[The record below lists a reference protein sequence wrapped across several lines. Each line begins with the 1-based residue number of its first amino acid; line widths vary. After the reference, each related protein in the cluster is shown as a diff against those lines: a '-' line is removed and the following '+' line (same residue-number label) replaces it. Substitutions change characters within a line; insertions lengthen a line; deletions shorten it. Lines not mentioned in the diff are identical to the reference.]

1 MLHIMP
7 PNVLRDPAAPAPIR
21 PRGALLRALLA
32 AGAAL
37 LALRCGPKAG
47 TDVGNGA
54 SVSLD
59 LRAYQAPPSA
69 KPQSLTLADGVRIDE
84 LWMVVDQIR
93 LRPGSSCSGND
104 SDVDVEGPLVADLLE
119 GGVLGGPAA
128 FPVQAGPFCEL
139 RVGFH
144 KLEGAPPVG
153 APADL
158 QGRSLLIRGARADG
172 VPFLVQSELGD
183 RFELKAKGGAFSLP
197 EGRSPLFLA
206 YELDAWM
213 SALDL
218 ASIPGASVVVSKDE
232 NKDRLD
238 AFELAVKQSAR
249 LFRDQDDDGALSP
262 AESTPDEVL
271 AQ

>member
-249 LFRDQDDDGALSP
+249 LFRDQNDDGALSP